1 MQQGLSVS
9 YFWSKDF
16 LLSKKMLWAFFISN
30 LLGTIYGYE
39 WYWAQMVDTIANYP
53 VWYVYFVPD
62 SPTASLF
69 FTLSIGFLLMNR
81 SLDQQPSK
89 LYRAIRGFVE
99 AFALITSFK
108 YGIWAVAM
116 IWTGA
121 WQGVPVGWDGWM
133 LTGSHLAMA
142 VEALLF
148 VRWYRYR
155 LTAIIIVAIW
165 TFWNDFMDYEKGVF
179 PRLPDVLV
187 DNYLSNIEWFTVGL
201 SMTGILIAVVCLLIR
216 KKRST

>member
-1 MQQGLSVS
+1 M
-9 YFWSKDF
+9 
-16 LLSKKMLWAFFISN
+16 
-30 LLGTIYGYE
+30 
-39 WYWAQMVDTIANYP
+39 
-53 VWYVYFVPD
+53 
-62 SPTASLF
+62 
-69 FTLSIGFLLMNR
+69 
-81 SLDQQPSK
+81 
-89 LYRAIRGFVE
+89 
-99 AFALITSFK
+99 ITSFK

-165 TFWNDFMDYEKGVF
+165 TFWNDFMDYERGIF
-179 PRLPDVLV
+179 PRLPRELH
-187 DNYLSNIEWFTVGL
+187 DNLLAIEWFTVGL
-201 SMTGILIAVVCLLIR
+201 SITGILIAVLCLLIR
-216 KKRST
+216 KKRNT

>member
-30 LLGTIYGYE
+30 LLGTVYGYE

-69 FTLSIGFLLMNR
+69 FTLSIGFLLMDR
-81 SLDQQPSK
+81 SLDQQPNK

-165 TFWNDFMDYEKGVF
+165 TFWNDFMDYERGIF
-179 PRLPDVLV
+179 PRLPRELE
-187 DNYLSNIEWFTVGL
+187 DNLHTIEWFTVGL
-201 SMTGILIAVVCLLIR
+201 SMTGILIAVICLLTR

>member
-30 LLGTIYGYE
+30 LLGTVYGYE

-69 FTLSIGFLLMNR
+69 FTLSIGFLLMDR
-81 SLDQQPSK
+81 SLDRQPNK

-165 TFWNDFMDYEKGVF
+165 TFWNDFMDYERGIF
-179 PRLPDVLV
+179 PRLPRELD
-187 DNYLSNIEWFTVGL
+187 DNLLTIEWFTVGL

>member
-30 LLGTIYGYE
+30 LLGTVYGYE

-69 FTLSIGFLLMNR
+69 FTLSIGFLLMDR
-81 SLDQQPSK
+81 SLDRQPNK

-148 VRWYRYR
+148 VQWYRYR

-165 TFWNDFMDYEKGVF
+165 TFWNDFMDYERGIF
-179 PRLPDVLV
+179 PRLPRELD
-187 DNYLSNIEWFTVGL
+187 DNLLTIEWFTVGL

>member
-1 MQQGLSVS
+1 
-9 YFWSKDF
+9 
-16 LLSKKMLWAFFISN
+16 MLWAFFISN
-30 LLGTIYGYE
+30 LLGTVYGYE

-69 FTLSIGFLLMNR
+69 FTLSIGFLLMDR
-81 SLDQQPSK
+81 SLDQQPNK
-89 LYRAIRGFVE
+89 LYRAFRGFVE

-165 TFWNDFMDYEKGVF
+165 TFWNDFMDYERGIF
-179 PRLPDVLV
+179 PRLPRELE
-187 DNYLSNIEWFTVGL
+187 DNLHTIEWFTVGL
-201 SMTGILIAVVCLLIR
+201 SITGILIAVICLLTR

>member
-30 LLGTIYGYE
+30 LLGTVYGYE

-69 FTLSIGFLLMNR
+69 FTLSIGFLLMDR
-81 SLDQQPSK
+81 SLVRQPNK

-165 TFWNDFMDYEKGVF
+165 TFWNDFMDYERGIF
-179 PRLPDVLV
+179 PRLPRELD
-187 DNYLSNIEWFTVGL
+187 DNLLTIEWFTVGL

>member
-53 VWYVYFVPD
+53 AWYVYFVPD

-69 FTLSIGFLLMNR
+69 FTLSIGFLLMDR
-81 SLDQQPSK
+81 SLDQQPNK

-165 TFWNDFMDYEKGVF
+165 TFWNDFMDYERGIF
-179 PRLPDVLV
+179 PRLPRELD
-187 DNYLSNIEWFTVGL
+187 DNLLTIEWFTVGL

>member
-30 LLGTIYGYE
+30 LLGTVYGYE

-69 FTLSIGFLLMNR
+69 FTLSIGFLLMDR
-81 SLDQQPSK
+81 SLDRQPNK

-148 VRWYRYR
+148 VRWYKYR

-165 TFWNDFMDYEKGVF
+165 TFWNDFMDYERGIF
-179 PRLPDVLV
+179 PRLPRELH
-187 DNYLSNIEWFTVGL
+187 NNLLTIEWFTVGL
-201 SMTGILIAVVCLLIR
+201 SMTGILIAVICLLIR
-216 KKRST
+216 KKRSA

>member
-1 MQQGLSVS
+1 MQQGVSVS

-30 LLGTIYGYE
+30 LLGTVYGYE

-53 VWYVYFVPD
+53 VWYVFFVPD

-69 FTLSIGFLLMNR
+69 FTLSIGFLLLDR
-81 SLDQQPSK
+81 SMDQQPSK
-89 LYRAIRGFVE
+89 LYRAIRGFIE

-133 LTGSHLAMA
+133 LTVSHLAMA

-148 VRWYRYR
+148 VRWYKYK
-155 LTAIIIVAIW
+155 LTAITIVAIW
-165 TFWNDFMDYEKGVF
+165 TFWNDFMDYERGIF
-179 PRLPDVLV
+179 PRLPRELE
-187 DNYLSNIEWFTVGL
+187 DNLLTIEWFTVGL
-201 SMTGILIAVVCLLIR
+201 SVTGILIAIVCLLIR

>member
-1 MQQGLSVS
+1 LQQGLSVS

-30 LLGTIYGYE
+30 LLGTVYGYE

-69 FTLSIGFLLMNR
+69 FTLSIGFLLMDR
-81 SLDQQPSK
+81 SLDQQPNK

-165 TFWNDFMDYEKGVF
+165 TFWNDFMDYERGIF
-179 PRLPDVLV
+179 PRLPRELD
-187 DNYLSNIEWFTVGL
+187 DNLLTIEWFTVGL

>member
-30 LLGTIYGYE
+30 FLGTVYGFE

-69 FTLSIGFLLMNR
+69 FTLSIGFLLMDR
-81 SLDQQPSK
+81 SLDRQPNK

-165 TFWNDFMDYEKGVF
+165 TFWNDFMDYERGIF
-179 PRLPDVLV
+179 PRLPRELD
-187 DNYLSNIEWFTVGL
+187 DNLLTIEWFTVGL

>member
-30 LLGTIYGYE
+30 LLGTVYGYE
-39 WYWAQMVDTIANYP
+39 WYWGQLVDTIVEYP

-69 FTLSIGFLLMNR
+69 FTLTVGYLLLDH
-81 SLDQQPSK
+81 SLDLQGGK
-89 LYRAIRGFVE
+89 LYQAIRGFIQ

-108 YGIWAVAM
+108 YGIWAVVM
-116 IWTGA
+116 IWAGA

-133 LTGSHLAMA
+133 LTASHLAMA

-148 VRWYRYR
+148 ARWYAYR
-155 LTAIIIVAIW
+155 LTAILLVAIW
-165 TFWNDFMDYEKGVF
+165 TLWNDFMDYERGIF
-179 PRLPDVLV
+179 PRLPRELH
-187 DNYLSNIEWFTVGL
+187 DNLQTIEVFTIGL
-201 SMTGILIAVVCLLIR
+201 SVIGIMIAIVC

>member
-69 FTLSIGFLLMNR
+69 FTLSIGFLLMDR

-165 TFWNDFMDYEKGVF
+165 TFWNDFMDYERGIF
-179 PRLPDVLV
+179 PRLPRELD
-187 DNYLSNIEWFTVGL
+187 DNLLTIEWFTVGL

>member
-53 VWYVYFVPD
+53 LWYVLFVPD

-69 FTLSIGFLLMNR
+69 FTLSIGFLLIDR

-89 LYRAIRGFVE
+89 LYRAFRGFVE

-148 VRWYRYR
+148 VRWYKYR
-155 LTAIIIVAIW
+155 LTAVIIVAIW
-165 TFWNDFMDYEKGVF
+165 TFWNDFMDYERGIF
-179 PRLPDVLV
+179 PRLPRELE
-187 DNYLSNIEWFTVGL
+187 DNLNTIEWFTVGL
-201 SMTGILIAVVCLLIR
+201 SATGILIAIVCLLIR
-216 KKRST
+216 KNRST

>member
-30 LLGTIYGYE
+30 LLGTVYGYE
-39 WYWAQMVDTIANYP
+39 WYWAQMIDTIANYP
-53 VWYVYFVPD
+53 VWYVFFVPD

-69 FTLSIGFLLMNR
+69 FTLSIGFLLIDR
-81 SLDQQPSK
+81 SLDQEPNK

-148 VRWYRYR
+148 VRWYKYR

-165 TFWNDFMDYEKGVF
+165 TFWNDFMDYERGIF
-179 PRLPDVLV
+179 PRLPRELE
-187 DNYLSNIEWFTVGL
+187 DNLLTIEWFTVGL
-201 SMTGILIAVVCLLIR
+201 SLTGILIAIVCLLTR

>member
-30 LLGTIYGYE
+30 LLGTVYGYE

-69 FTLSIGFLLMNR
+69 FTLSIGFLLMDR
-81 SLDQQPSK
+81 SLNRQPNK

-155 LTAIIIVAIW
+155 LTSIIIVAIW
-165 TFWNDFMDYEKGVF
+165 TFWNDFMDYERGIF
-179 PRLPDVLV
+179 PRLPRELD
-187 DNYLSNIEWFTVGL
+187 DNLLTIEWFTVGL

>member
-30 LLGTIYGYE
+30 LLGTVYGYE
-39 WYWAQMVDTIANYP
+39 WYWAQMVDTIADYP
-53 VWYVYFVPD
+53 VWYVLFVPD

-69 FTLSIGFLLMNR
+69 FTLSIGFLLIDR
-81 SLDQQPSK
+81 SLDQQPNK

-133 LTGSHLAMA
+133 LTCSHLAMA
-142 VEALLF
+142 VEVLLF
-148 VRWYRYR
+148 VRWYKYR

-165 TFWNDFMDYEKGVF
+165 TFWNDFMDYERGIF
-179 PRLPDVLV
+179 PRLPRELD
-187 DNYLSNIEWFTVGL
+187 DNLLTIEWFTVGL
-201 SMTGILIAVVCLLIR
+201 SVTGILIAVACLLIR

>member
-69 FTLSIGFLLMNR
+69 FTLSIGFLLMDR
-81 SLDQQPSK
+81 SLGKQPSK
-89 LYRAIRGFVE
+89 FYRAIRGFVE

-148 VRWYRYR
+148 VRWYKYR

-165 TFWNDFMDYEKGVF
+165 TFWNDFMDYERGIF
-179 PRLPDVLV
+179 PRLPRELD
-187 DNYLSNIEWFTVGL
+187 DNLLMIEWFTVGL

>member
-1 MQQGLSVS
+1 
-9 YFWSKDF
+9 
-16 LLSKKMLWAFFISN
+16 MLWAFFISN

-53 VWYVYFVPD
+53 AWYVYFVPD

-69 FTLSIGFLLMNR
+69 FTLSIGFLLMDR
-81 SLDQQPSK
+81 SLDQQPNK

-165 TFWNDFMDYEKGVF
+165 TFWNDFMDYERGIF
-179 PRLPDVLV
+179 PRLPRELD
-187 DNYLSNIEWFTVGL
+187 DNLLTIEWFTVGL

>member
-1 MQQGLSVS
+1 
-9 YFWSKDF
+9 
-16 LLSKKMLWAFFISN
+16 MLWAFFISN
-30 LLGTIYGYE
+30 LLGTVYGYE

-69 FTLSIGFLLMNR
+69 FTLSIGFLLMDR
-81 SLDQQPSK
+81 SLDQQPNK

-165 TFWNDFMDYEKGVF
+165 TFWNDFMDYERGIF
-179 PRLPDVLV
+179 PRLPRELE
-187 DNYLSNIEWFTVGL
+187 DNLHTIEWFTVGL
-201 SMTGILIAVVCLLIR
+201 SMTGILIAVICLLTR

>member
-30 LLGTIYGYE
+30 LLGTVYGYE

-53 VWYVYFVPD
+53 VWYIYFVPD

-69 FTLSIGFLLMNR
+69 FTLSIGFLLMDR
-81 SLDQQPSK
+81 SLDQQPNK

-165 TFWNDFMDYEKGVF
+165 TFWNDFMDYERGIF
-179 PRLPDVLV
+179 PRLPRELH
-187 DNYLSNIEWFTVGL
+187 DNLPTIEWFTVGL

>member
-30 LLGTIYGYE
+30 LLGTVYGYE

-53 VWYVYFVPD
+53 VWYVFFVPD

-69 FTLSIGFLLMNR
+69 FTLSIGFLLIDR
-81 SLDQQPSK
+81 SLDRQPSK

-148 VRWYRYR
+148 VRWNTYK
-155 LTAIIIVAIW
+155 LTAILLVAVW
-165 TFWNDFMDYEKGVF
+165 TFWNDFMDYERGVF
-179 PRLPDVLV
+179 PRLPEVLV

-201 SMTGILIAVVCLLIR
+201 SVTGILIAIVCLLIR
-216 KKRST
+216 KNRST